1 MHDESIDRAVKQ
13 IRSLCHELAEKR
25 GLSDEVREEL
35 CGHMEDKL
43 MGYLKGEERVSV
55 EDALVLVRAHF
66 GDAERVG
73 RELARGGSGTAE
85 RFLSIR
91 FNHERLYLA
100 LLVIAGVATALS
112 IPLGLLAYALR
123 QFGLSG
129 PTMPGGH
136 IPTWFLPWSSLIS
149 AGFIGFIL
157 VTLTA
162 RQLNPV
168 VGRRLTRVLNW
179 AMLFAPP
186 FGTMVGV
193 YGLLMVDRGARA
205 QAA

>member
-1 MHDESIDRAVKQ
+1 MQDESTEAAVREIRALCKQ
-13 IRSLCHELAEKR
+13 LAEKR
-25 GLSDEVREEL
+25 GLSEEVREEL

-43 MGYLKGEERVSV
+43 MGYLKGEDLVTV

-66 GDAERVG
+66 GDADRVG
-73 RELARGGSGTAE
+73 RELAREGGAADKFWSL
-85 RFLSIR
+85 RFD
-91 FNHERLYLA
+91 HERLYLA

-112 IPLGLLAYALR
+112 IPLGLFVYALR
-123 QFGLSG
+123 QLGLSG
-129 PTMPGGH
+129 PTVPGGH
-136 IPTWFLPWSSLIS
+136 VPTWLLPWSSLIS
-149 AGFIGFIL
+149 AGYIGFIL

-179 AMLFAPP
+179 ALVFAPP

-193 YGLLMVDRGARA
+193 YGLMKMDREMKR
-205 QAA
+205 QPV